1 MIKKERAAREWRVTY
16 YVVYLVHDVVHTW
29 DWVMV
34 PSVHSSL
41 HSYSCY
47 SKSDTWYIELSE
59 FRFHVNN
66 TSLLHIPQ
74 GIVIEIINASV
85 DFYPEALNSKIL

>member
-1 MIKKERAAREWRVTY
+1 MIKKDRAAREWRVTY
-16 YVVYLVHDVVHTW
+16 YVVYLVHDVVHTR

-47 SKSDTWYIELSE
+47 SKSDT
-59 FRFHVNN
+59 
-66 TSLLHIPQ
+66 
-74 GIVIEIINASV
+74 
-85 DFYPEALNSKIL
+85 

>member
-1 MIKKERAAREWRVTY
+1 MIKKDRAAREWRVTY
-16 YVVYLVHDVVHTW
+16 YVVYLVHDVVHTR